1 MPEHTPLHSA
11 HASLGAAFTDFAAWA
26 MPLRYASEVED
37 HHAAGLAVNN
47 IEC

>member
-26 MPLRYASEVED
+26 MPLRYASEVAE
-37 HHAAGLAVNN
+37 HYPAGLAVN
-47 IEC
+47 IIDC